1 MLLTF
6 SIMKTL
12 KNSVVFITGAS
23 SGIGRSAAVKFA
35 ELGAH
40 ILMCARRI
48 DRLEDLSRDLTSRFG
63 VRTHAFSLDVRDQ
76 ESVEKKI
83 NALPAEW
90 KSISLLVNNA
100 GLSRGL
106 DTIQSGSVADWDEMI
121 DTNVKGLLYV
131 TRAVLPGMIERNAG
145 HIINLGSVAG
155 RWVYPKGNVY
165 NASKFAVRAL
175 NEGMKMD
182 LLGTPIR
189 VTTVDPGL
197 VETEFSIVR
206 FHGDADRASAVYKGL
221 TPLSPDDIADA
232 IVWAAT
238 RPDHVNISE
247 IVLMPT
253 DQASPTMVHR
263 RSVPVE

>member
-1 MLLTF
+1 MTN
-6 SIMKTL
+6 IKNKT
-12 KNSVVFITGAS
+12 VFITGAS
-23 SGIGRSAAVKFA
+23 SGIGRSTAIKFA
-35 ELGAH
+35 ELGAN
-40 ILMCARRI
+40 ILICARRKE
-48 DRLEDLSRDLTSRFG
+48 RLDELAKEIAARYNVHVF
-63 VRTHAFSLDVRDQ
+63 AFRLDVRHQ
-76 ESVEKKI
+76 QGVEHTLKT
-83 NALPAEW
+83 LPAEW
-90 KSISLLVNNA
+90 KKISILVNNA

-106 DTIQSGSVADWDEMI
+106 NTIQEGSIEDWDEMI

-131 TRAVLPGMIERNAG
+131 TRAVLPGMIERNEG

-175 NEGMKMD
+175 TEGMKMD
-182 LLGTPIR
+182 VLGTPIR

-206 FHGDADRASAVYKGL
+206 FHGDAERASQVYKGL

-238 RPDHVNISE
+238 RPAHVNINE
-247 IVLMPT
+247 IVLMPV
-253 DQASPTMVHR
+253 DQASPTLVNR
-263 RSVPVE
+263 KSN

>member
-6 SIMKTL
+6 STMKILENT
-12 KNSVVFITGAS
+12 VVFITGAT
-23 SGIGRSAAVKFA
+23 SGIGKSAAIKFA
-35 ELGAH
+35 ELGAN
-40 ILMCARRI
+40 ILMCARRV
-48 DRLEDLSRDLTSRFG
+48 DRLNDLSLDLTSRFG
-63 VRTHAFSLDVRDQ
+63 VHTHAFQLDVRDHDA
-76 ESVEKKI
+76 VEKSVD
-83 NALPAEW
+83 ALPDEW
-90 KSISLLVNNA
+90 RSISVLVNNA

-206 FHGDADRASAVYKGL
+206 FHGDAERASTVYKGL

-238 RPDHVNISE
+238 RPAHVNISE

-263 RSVPVE
+263 KQ

>member
-1 MLLTF
+1 
-6 SIMKTL
+6 MKTL
-12 KNSVVFITGAS
+12 KNTTVFITGAS
-23 SGIGRSAAVKFA
+23 SGIGKATAEKFA

-40 ILMCARRI
+40 LLLCARREH
-48 DRLEDLSRDLTSRFG
+48 RLRDISTELTKKYSAKVHSFQ
-63 VRTHAFSLDVRDQ
+63 LDVRNQ
-76 ESVEKKI
+76 PGVESAIAALPDKWKKI
-83 NALPAEW
+83 D
-90 KSISLLVNNA
+90 ILVNNA

-106 DTIQSGSVADWDEMI
+106 DPIQSGSVADWDEMI
-121 DTNVKGLLYV
+121 DTNVKGLLYI
-131 TRAVLPGMIERNAG
+131 TRAVLPGMIVRNSG
-145 HIINLGSVAG
+145 HIINLGSTAG

-206 FHGDADRASAVYKGL
+206 FHGDAKKASGVYKGM
-221 TPLSPDDIADA
+221 TPLSPTDIADA

-238 RPDHVNISE
+238 RPAHVNISE

-253 DQASPTMVHR
+253 DQSSPTMVHR
-263 RSVPVE
+263 KQ